1 MIDGSICDVASE
13 SSTEIVCYTN
23 YHAGAIKAP
32 VVVDVPDQ
40 GYAVYSDPDA
50 AVFYYI
56 DRWSSIWTWGGL
68 GTPLKDEFIVITEG
82 QTILLDVSTPVLAF
96 LLIKG
101 GTLVFDSENTFI
113 ELQSKYILLVEGG
126 KLQIGSEEVHYP
138 QESKAIITMVHF
150 YPVLVQFE
158 YGRSFVFKLPSHSG
172 TCAQK
177 NGCNLKSWDS
187 AGGRK

>member
-1 MIDGSICDVASE
+1 MTIQGTGFSSEGNKVMIDGSICDVASE

-50 AVFYYI
+50 AIFYYI

-101 GTLVFDSENTFI
+101 GTLMFDSENTFI

-138 QESKAIITMVHF
+138 QESKAIITMVIII
-150 YPVLVQFE
+150 Q
-158 YGRSFVFKLPSHSG
+158 SFND
-172 TCAQK
+172 T
-177 NGCNLKSWDS
+177 
-187 AGGRK
+187 